1 MTAGARAAISWIV
14 DRPKVASLA
23 TTTKL
28 KWTVCGHLFPTTRS
42 TTWSRPMVALTSA
55 LQDRWVRTR
64 AFYSVSFCHRRAD
77 GSMGRVPMPKS
88 ANRTSSQEIDA
99 AGSHRQVSRG
109 LGEDRKRLE
118 ARGRYLERRQ
128 VEGPPRLRAD
138 EVIER
143 RGAALS

>member
-1 MTAGARAAISWIV
+1 
-14 DRPKVASLA
+14 
-23 TTTKL
+23 
-28 KWTVCGHLFPTTRS
+28 
-42 TTWSRPMVALTSA
+42 MVALTSA

-99 AGSHRQVSRG
+99 AGSHRQISRG
-109 LGEDRKRLE
+109 VGEGSE
-118 ARGRYLERRQ
+118 ATGSSQPISGTTASRRPIRN
-128 VEGPPRLRAD
+128 VRVLRAD

-143 RGAALS
+143 